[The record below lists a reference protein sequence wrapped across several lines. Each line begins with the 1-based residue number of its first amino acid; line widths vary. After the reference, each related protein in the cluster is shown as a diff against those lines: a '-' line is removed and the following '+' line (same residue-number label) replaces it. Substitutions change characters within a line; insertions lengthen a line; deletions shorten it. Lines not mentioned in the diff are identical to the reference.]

1 MANKLF
7 SPLKI
12 CSSCAAF
19 ASSFQRWKI
28 IAIRFSTIFLKQ
40 TTKKRNKIKFESY
53 GDLVDQAFSHSN
65 ENSIN
70 NQDSHIKIEN
80 DETPGAT
87 YPTEN
92 DLEDAKTNKISAIST
107 FMPQITRWWNCKRHK
122 FSKFKSKRS
131 FQYCSYMSKR

>member
-1 MANKLF
+1 MCCF
-7 SPLKI
+7 
-12 CSSCAAF
+12 CF
-19 ASSFQRWKI
+19 
-28 IAIRFSTIFLKQ
+28 FLPEMKNNCYQ
-40 TTKKRNKIKFESY
+40 VFHHFFKTNYKKRNKIKFESY

-107 FMPQITRWWNCKRHK
+107 FMPQITR
-122 FSKFKSKRS
+122 
-131 FQYCSYMSKR
+131 